1 MRPERI
7 QSGARALYDKHR
19 TARTMNDS
27 IGIDISKTK
36 LDCHRLSD
44 GAYETFAN
52 TKTGFTAL
60 RRWIGKGMPER
71 VVYEATG
78 PYHGAFERTL
88 SGHLPLVKVNPLQAR
103 RFAQARGTRAKT
115 DRVDAAVLAQMGAAL
130 GLQPDGPVREDQYEL
145 KELQVART
153 ALTKDRTRLLNRIK
167 TQTLALTKRRSKA
180 LLRQIEQSLEE
191 VEAEIKTR
199 LRATTGGALTH
210 DILCSIP
217 GIGEP
222 TAAAILIECPE
233 IGTLG
238 RKQVASLAG
247 LAPMTR
253 QSGQWRG
260 RAFIQGG
267 RKFLRDALYMPAL
280 VAVRFNPDMAEKYKD
295 MCARG
300 KPKKVAQ
307 TAIMRKL
314 LELANALV
322 KDGRK
327 WTPKPA

>member
-1 MRPERI
+1 
-7 QSGARALYDKHR
+7 
-19 TARTMNDS
+19 MNDS
-27 IGIDISKTK
+27 IVIDVSKST

-44 GAYETFAN
+44 GATETFSN
-52 TKTGFTAL
+52 TKTGFAQL
-60 RRWIGKGMPER
+60 RRWIGEPSPAC

-78 PYHGAFERTL
+78 PYHGAFERAL

-115 DRVDAAVLAQMGAAL
+115 DQVDAMVLAQMGIAL
-130 GLQPDGPVREDQYEL
+130 ELQPDVPAREDHHEL

-153 ALTKDRTRLLNRIK
+153 ALVKDRTRLLNRIK
-167 TQTLALTKRRSKA
+167 TQTLTLTKRRSKA
-180 LLRQIEQSLEE
+180 LLRQIEQSLKEI
-191 VEAEIKTR
+191 EAEIKTR
-199 LRATTGGALTH
+199 LRATDEGTLAY

-238 RKQVASLAG
+238 RKQIASLAG

-260 RAFIQGG
+260 QAFIQGG

-280 VAVRFNPDMAEKYKD
+280 VAVRFNPDMTAKYEN
-295 MCARG
+295 MCTRG
-300 KPKKVAQ
+300 KPKKVAL

-322 KDGRK
+322 KARRK
-327 WTPKPA
+327 WTPKLA

>member
-1 MRPERI
+1 
-7 QSGARALYDKHR
+7 
-19 TARTMNDS
+19 MNDS
-27 IGIDISKTK
+27 IGIDVSKTK

-44 GAYETFAN
+44 GAYTSFDN
-52 TKTGFTAL
+52 TKTGFAQL
-60 RRWIGKGMPER
+60 RRWIGKSVPAR

-78 PYHGAFERTL
+78 PYHGAFERAF
-88 SGHLPLVKVNPLQAR
+88 SGHLPLIKVNPLQAR

-115 DRVDAAVLAQMGAAL
+115 DRVDAAVLAQMGTAP
-130 GLQPDGPVREDQYEL
+130 GLQADTPAREDQHEL

-153 ALTKDRTRLLNRIK
+153 ALVKDRTRLLNRIK

-180 LLRQIEQSLEE
+180 LLRQIEVSLKQ

-199 LRATTGGALTH
+199 LRATDQGAIDH

-217 GIGEP
+217 GVGAS

-233 IGTLG
+233 IGTLE
-238 RKQVASLAG
+238 RKQIASLAG

-253 QSGQWRG
+253 QSGQWQG
-260 RAFIQGG
+260 QAFIQGG

-280 VAVRFNPDMAEKYKD
+280 VAVRFNPDMAAKYKD

-300 KPKKVAQ
+300 KPKKLAL

-314 LELANALV
+314 LELANALI
-322 KDGRK
+322 KAKRK
-327 WTPKPA
+327 WSPKPT